1 MPETGQGSGNA
12 ATGARMTRTRTLT
25 LPLILQLCLLAGLVA
40 LLLAAHASAAP
51 RDPADSAQC
60 CGCEP
65 SGAAEPA
72 PLPRLYLPA
81 IAHGVRMTSE
91 YTPAQPIVTPEPDP
105 PVTGD
110 VQ

>member
-1 MPETGQGSGNA
+1 
-12 ATGARMTRTRTLT
+12 MTRTRALAFS
-25 LPLILQLCLLAGLVA
+25 LILQLCVLAGLVA
-40 LLLAAHASAAP
+40 LLVVATASAAP
-51 RDPADSAQC
+51 CDPADSAQC

-65 SGAAEPA
+65 SEAAEPA
-72 PLPRLYLPA
+72 PLPRLYLPSVM
-81 IAHGVRMTSE
+81 HGVRMTSE

>member
-1 MPETGQGSGNA
+1 
-12 ATGARMTRTRTLT
+12 MTRTRTLT
-25 LPLILQLCLLAGLVA
+25 LPLILQLCLLVGLVA
-40 LLLAAHASAAP
+40 LLVVATASAAP
-51 RDPADSAQC
+51 TEPCDPADNAQC
-60 CGCEP
+60 CACGP
-65 SGAAEPA
+65 SQAAEPA

-81 IAHGVRMTSE
+81 VMHGVRMSSE